1 MQRVLV
7 ETTEGETKELYL
19 GSDGGLYQE
28 DPDPVMQG
36 YSRIMWESEARK
48 KGWIII
54 KCKQ

>member
-19 GSDGGLYQE
+19 GCDGGLYQE

-54 KCKQ
+54 KQSH